1 MSPKTRGGNCS
12 LSVGQVQKGERGGGR
27 ERRGSACGE
36 DFTEETCFLPCLSL
50 HHACFF
56 LNARRQVTY
65 YGSANLKFT
74 SASDQR
80 NEKKKKELVPFLSPL
95 HFSRPA
101 RQPTGK
107 YIFENC
113 SQIRPNYTRRSHTP
127 AFKSRL

>member
-1 MSPKTRGGNCS
+1 MSPKTRGGNSS
-12 LSVGQVQKGERGGGR
+12 LSARQVQKGEGGGGGGGGE

-50 HHACFF
+50 HHTCFF

-74 SASDQR
+74 SASGHR
-80 NEKKKKELVPFLSPL
+80 NEKKKKKKKKKKELVPFFLSPL

-107 YIFENC
+107 YI
-113 SQIRPNYTRRSHTP
+113 II
-127 AFKSRL
+127 